1 MDRNLAKDVAGSAMA
16 TVSGTFYRHAS
27 ISYPA
32 LRGSDSGGRWGPA
45 GAYPV
50 LYLGRPQ
57 ESVLVEAYRH
67 LVDDVEGMRG
77 DLVASRHFVTC
88 EVNVTKLLD
97 LRNPA
102 SVLALGLTLADL
114 NGPHGPCQLIGQ
126 AAHQLGL
133 HGVVAPAAT
142 GMGETLALFELHLP
156 AEELPVQI
164 AEELWEH
171 LPADPRQYRVI
182 RGGRLDSA

>member
-1 MDRNLAKDVAGSAMA
+1 MA

-32 LRGSDSGGRWGPA
+32 LRGATLEADGSGRRLSRSLPREA
-45 GAYPV
+45 
-50 LYLGRPQ
+50 Q
-57 ESVLVEAYRH
+57 KSVIVEAYRH

-114 NGPHGPCQLIGQ
+114 NGPHGPCQL
-126 AAHQLGL
+126 
-133 HGVVAPAAT
+133 
-142 GMGETLALFELHLP
+142 M
-156 AEELPVQI
+156 
-164 AEELWEH
+164 
-171 LPADPRQYRVI
+171 DRPRTNSASTVSSPPPPRVWAK
-182 RGGRLDSA
+182 R